1 MSPMRYFINAA
12 INTDDIVVPL
22 NIHHDHGYAKLSSQ
36 SCMPSSTDHGSLVN
50 VNDTSDVPV
59 SLSPS
64 SDHSVCNSQKE
75 NSEDSYPESVV
86 ADDSDITDDD
96 SSSSDTNEKQ
106 RTFCCLHTQKLI
118 SLFCTCKKTGKY
130 TMPAACWK
138 HPFEHVQWW
147 YAANR
152 YILTFDL

>member
-36 SCMPSSTDHGSLVN
+36 SCMPSSTDHGSPVN
-50 VNDTSDVPV
+50 VDDTSDVPV

-64 SDHSVCNSQKE
+64 SDHSVSNSQKE
-75 NSEDSYPESVV
+75 NPEDSDAESVV

-106 RTFCCLHTQKLI
+106 RKCCCLQKI
-118 SLFCTCKKTGKY
+118 
-130 TMPAACWK
+130 
-138 HPFEHVQWW
+138 
-147 YAANR
+147 N
-152 YILTFDL
+152 

>member
-36 SCMPSSTDHGSLVN
+36 SCMPSSTDHGSPVN
-50 VNDTSDVPV
+50 VDDTSDVPIQ
-59 SLSPS
+59 LSPS

-75 NSEDSYPESVV
+75 NSEDSDPEYVV

-106 RTFCCLHTQKLI
+106 RKFCCLHTQKLI
-118 SLFCTCKKTGKY
+118 SLFCTCKKPRLVY
-130 TMPAACWK
+130 YACCLLEAS
-138 HPFEHVQWW
+138 H
-147 YAANR
+147 
-152 YILTFDL
+152 

>member
-1 MSPMRYFINAA
+1 MSSMQYFIDAA
-12 INTDDIVVPL
+12 INTDYIVVPL

-36 SCMPSSTDHGSLVN
+36 SCMPSSTDHGSPVN

-75 NSEDSYPESVV
+75 NTEESDAEYVV

-106 RTFCCLHTQKLI
+106 RKCCLHTKN
-118 SLFCTCKKTGKY
+118 SFPFSASAKHRGWY
-130 TMPAACWK
+130 NMPAACWK
-138 HPFEHVQWW
+138 HPIEHVQ
-147 YAANR
+147 
-152 YILTFDL
+152 

>member
-50 VNDTSDVPV
+50 VDDTSDVPV

-75 NSEDSYPESVV
+75 NSEDSDPESVV

-106 RTFCCLHTQKLI
+106 RKCGLDNIYTRTYPIYCIQYIKTPIQYSHVNCTMSLLHIYL
-118 SLFCTCKKTGKY
+118 LF
-130 TMPAACWK
+130 
-138 HPFEHVQWW
+138 
-147 YAANR
+147 R
-152 YILTFDL
+152 L

>member
-36 SCMPSSTDHGSLVN
+36 SCMPSSTDHGSPVN
-50 VNDTSDVPV
+50 VDDTSDVPV

-75 NSEDSYPESVV
+75 NSEDSDPESVV
-86 ADDSDITDDD
+86 ADDSDITQAVLTLMRNRENFVVYPNKIPFLHLQKTQASILCLLPVGSIPLNMCSDDMQLT
-96 SSSSDTNEKQ
+96 DT
-106 RTFCCLHTQKLI
+106 F
-118 SLFCTCKKTGKY
+118 
-130 TMPAACWK
+130 
-138 HPFEHVQWW
+138 
-147 YAANR
+147 
-152 YILTFDL
+152 

>member
-50 VNDTSDVPV
+50 VDDTSDVPV

-64 SDHSVCNSQKE
+64 SDHYVCNSQKE
-75 NSEDSYPESVV
+75 NSEDSDPESVV
-86 ADDSDITDDD
+86 ADDSDITEAVL
-96 SSSSDTNEKQ
+96 TLMRNRENVVVY
-106 RTFCCLHTQKLI
+106 TQKTNFPFLH
-118 SLFCTCKKTGKY
+118 LQKTQ
-130 TMPAACWK
+130 AS
-138 HPFEHVQWW
+138 
-147 YAANR
+147 
-152 YILTFDL
+152 ILCLLPVGSIPLNMCNDDMQLTDTF

>member
-22 NIHHDHGYAKLSSQ
+22 NIHHKGYAKLSSQ
-36 SCMPSSTDHGSLVN
+36 SCMPSSIDHGSPVN
-50 VNDTSDVPV
+50 VDDTSDVPV

-75 NSEDSYPESVV
+75 NPEDSDAESVV

-106 RTFCCLHTQKLI
+106 RKCCCLQKNKLI
-118 SLFCTCKKTGKY
+118 SLFCTCKKHY
-130 TMPAACWK
+130 ACCLLEAS
-138 HPFEHVQWW
+138 H
-147 YAANR
+147 
-152 YILTFDL
+152 

>member
-36 SCMPSSTDHGSLVN
+36 SCMPSSNDHGSPVN
-50 VNDTSDVPV
+50 VDDTSDVPV

-75 NSEDSYPESVV
+75 NSEDSDPEYVV

-106 RTFCCLHTQKLI
+106 RKCCCLHTKKLI
-118 SLFCTCKKTGKY
+118 SLFCTCKK
-130 TMPAACWK
+130 AS
-138 HPFEHVQWW
+138 
-147 YAANR
+147 
-152 YILTFDL
+152 ILCLLPVGSIPLNMCSDDMQLTDTF

>member
-36 SCMPSSTDHGSLVN
+36 SCMPSSTDHGSPIN
-50 VNDTSDVPV
+50 VDDTSDVPV

-64 SDHSVCNSQKE
+64 SDHSVCNSHKE
-75 NSEDSYPESVV
+75 NSKDSDPESVV

-106 RTFCCLHTQKLI
+106 RKCCLQKKLI
-118 SLFCTCKKTGKY
+118 SLFCTCKKPRLVY
-130 TMPAACWK
+130 YACCLLEAS
-138 HPFEHVQWW
+138 H
-147 YAANR
+147 
-152 YILTFDL
+152 